1 MDPTR
6 ILQIQ
11 PVLPNDVE
19 INVSEMQTIV
29 SNKMTFSSSR
39 VHSEI
44 LSKLSQMI
52 KDQIKVIYSIYLFI
66 FKLLLNTFFLHHVK

>member
-1 MDPTR
+1 MDLTR

-11 PVLPNDVE
+11 PVLPNNVE
-19 INVSEMQTIV
+19 INVSEVQTIV
-29 SNKMTFSSSR
+29 SNNMKFISSR

-44 LSKLSQMI
+44 LSKLSKMI

-66 FKLLLNTFFLHHVK
+66 FKLLLNTFFLTPC